1 MLSRG
6 HPPSQ
11 LTKGWN
17 KHLLRYPKDRNTNY
31 SSLRRWFRLMLFWV
45 ASNKDKKDVQ
55 DLIANRPSATI
66 NRTVPSKTASTIPMS
81 TVPPILNAPYDSKEA
96 NIDNSWSKTYNRH
109 ILLGN
114 GDCFF
119 SAVNCFMR
127 FLEI

>member
-1 MLSRG
+1 
-6 HPPSQ
+6 
-11 LTKGWN
+11 
-17 KHLLRYPKDRNTNY
+17 
-31 SSLRRWFRLMLFWV
+31 MLFWV

-81 TVPPILNAPYDSKEA
+81 TVPPILNAPYDTASSNQDSKEA

-109 ILLGN
+109 ILLGD